1 MRTRTLLAA
10 VAVLATLALAGCSSP
25 GSIQMDPV
33 DDADIGR
40 EATLDVPTPDPDAPE
55 PAETNARTIR
65 EAIESG
71 STTAEGTGP
80 PVDRAGPYRHDG
92 AVFNLSYEVV
102 DTHEETAADVR
113 IDYDP
118 SDTSGEA
125 IAFADLPAVDRD
137 RLAGLFPQRGD
148 GGEGYDFGIGVRYD
162 ESEAAE
168 SVLVGP
174 QEYRVLVYE
183 GERYRIDVETE
194 EVTVNTYRYTA
205 TEVAPGLAA
214 YGQRLREELAFDL
227 GGLSDGQRSVVES
240 AIDGGYT
247 ANDDGDSDFEAV
259 VDEFRRH
266 EAVEETDYDGT
277 WIARYDGEI
286 YWVEIRFGQYAEG

>member
-25 GSIQMDPV
+25 GSISMDPV

-65 EAIESG
+65 EAIEDG
-71 STTAEGTGP
+71 SATAEGTRP
-80 PVDRAGPYRHDG
+80 PVDRSGPYRHGG
-92 AVFNLSYEVV
+92 AVYNLSYEVV
-102 DTHEETAADVR
+102 DTHQETAADVR
-113 IDYDP
+113 IDYG
-118 SDTSGEA
+118 SGNVSGEA
-125 IAFADLPAVDRD
+125 IAYADLPAVDRE
-137 RLAGLFPQRGD
+137 RLSQLFPPQEDRTD
-148 GGEGYDFGIGVRYD
+148 GYDLAIGVRYD
-162 ESEAAE
+162 DAEAAE

-174 QEYRVLVYE
+174 QEYRVVTYE

-194 EVTVNTYRYTA
+194 PVTVETYRYTA
-205 TEVAPGLAA
+205 TEVAPSLAA

-227 GGLSDGQRSVVES
+227 DGLSDGQRSVVES

-247 ANDDGDSDFEAV
+247 ADEDGDSDFEAV
-259 VDEFRRH
+259 IDEFQRH
-266 EAVEETDYDGT
+266 PAVEETDYDGT
-277 WIARYDGEI
+277 WIAHYNGET